1 MLYFI
6 TIPCRTVLNHIIL
19 YHVTIGNMLYYY
31 IVLCQTARRNAGCEQ
46 VCDSASPSLRVCV
59 LCTRSL
65 CGRSHL
71 SRAEECRARCSF
83 FPMSQPEAKRP
94 RLLLAP
100 VYSAS
105 KRIGLHSSSAQTSP
119 SARVTPAVTTA
130 ATAATSPD
138 ETQESQWCP
147 FYLAYT
153 VKFTEE

>member
-1 MLYFI
+1 MLHLLR
-6 TIPCRTVLNHIIL
+6 IPGFLWAP
-19 YHVTIGNMLYYY
+19 
-31 IVLCQTARRNAGCEQ
+31 IVAFGF
-46 VCDSASPSLRVCV
+46 VPI
-59 LCTRSL
+59 LCTCVIVATCLESKNVEH
-65 CGRSHL
+65 GVPFS
-71 SRAEECRARCSF
+71 
-83 FPMSQPEAKRP
+83 PMSQPEAKRP

>member
-1 MLYFI
+1 
-6 TIPCRTVLNHIIL
+6 
-19 YHVTIGNMLYYY
+19 
-31 IVLCQTARRNAGCEQ
+31 
-46 VCDSASPSLRVCV
+46 
-59 LCTRSL
+59 
-65 CGRSHL
+65 
-71 SRAEECRARCSF
+71 
-83 FPMSQPEAKRP
+83 MSQPEAKCP

-153 VKFTEE
+153 VKFTEEYVHDLSELGELRLHVSGFPPTLRVLDSRKPPCRAGAGYISGF